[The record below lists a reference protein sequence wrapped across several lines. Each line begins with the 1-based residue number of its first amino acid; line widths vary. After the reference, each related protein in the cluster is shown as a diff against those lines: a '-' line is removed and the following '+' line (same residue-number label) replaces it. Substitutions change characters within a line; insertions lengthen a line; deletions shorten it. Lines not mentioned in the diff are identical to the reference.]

1 MRKQIGYCILPLVLA
16 ITFQMTP
23 INAVDKLNFPC
34 QGGGSYS
41 VILPAGAAVDGKNC
55 AGALVLDET
64 VRIIDDSAFES
75 SKLTSV
81 VIPNSVQSIGVRAFA
96 FSTLTSVEIGP
107 SVTKIGNGA
116 FQGIKSK
123 AIIIPNSE
131 NIPNSPTIT
140 F

>member
-55 AGALVLDET
+55 AGALVLNET

-81 VIPNSVQSIGVRAFA
+81 VIPNSVQSIGVRVFA
-96 FSTLTSVEIGP
+96 FSTLILASDCSQVSSCSSSKSGRSLNSFFSCSP
-107 SVTKIGNGA
+107 SRGA
-116 FQGIKSK
+116 VRRTEGCF
-123 AIIIPNSE
+123 
-131 NIPNSPTIT
+131 
-140 F
+140 